1 MQRSFMRISEDSDQT
16 ELMHLLIC
24 CFVGCTC
31 QKGMFSHVA
40 AQFIM
45 NQLLL

>member
-1 MQRSFMRISEDSDQT
+1 MQSSFMRTSEDSDQT
-16 ELMHLLIC
+16 ELMHRLI